1 MIKSTSNEKPNIGF
15 DLSPFIVIWEVT
27 QSCDLACL
35 HCRADA
41 RTCRDPRELTTYQGR
56 GLIDDIAGF
65 GSPLLVLTGGD
76 PLKREDIYELI
87 ACGVEKGLRTT
98 VSPSVTPLLTDE
110 SILKLKKAGISRMA
124 VSLDGSTP
132 LVHDSFRGV
141 HGSFGRTIEVLSL
154 SAREG
159 IPIQINTTVTKYNIG
174 DFDSI
179 AKLISGF
186 SPVLWSVFFLVPTGR
201 GRAADSVSALE
212 YEEVFAKMYELSKV
226 MPYDIK
232 STEAPHYRRFTAQAR
247 VRESRAGKR
256 PADAA
261 CGGKRDTVGRAPRG
275 INDGKGFVFVSHT
288 GEVYPSGFL
297 PLSGGNVKNESIVD
311 IYRNSPLFREI
322 RDYDRLKGKCGAC
335 EFKNICGGSRA
346 RAYALTGDYMESEPF
361 CIYVPKGYEA
371 GTSGGESVC
380 EAEI

>member
-1 MIKSTSNEKPNIGF
+1 MGIRIPPDKIDFS
-15 DLSPFIVIWEVT
+15 LSPFIVIWEVT

-41 RTCRDPRELTTYQGR
+41 RTCRDPCELTTYQGR
-56 GLIDDIAGF
+56 NLIDDIAGF

-87 ACGVEKGLRTT
+87 TCGVEKGLRTT

-132 LVHDSFRGV
+132 LVHDAFRGV
-141 HGSFGRTIEVLSL
+141 HGSFRRTIEVLSL
-154 SAREG
+154 CALEG

-174 DFDSI
+174 DFDNI
-179 AKLISGF
+179 ASLISGF
-186 SPVLWSVFFLVPTGR
+186 NPALWSVFFLVPTGR
-201 GRAADSVSALE
+201 GRAADSVSAEE

-232 STEAPHYRRFTAQAR
+232 STEAPHYRRYAAQAK
-247 VRESRAGKR
+247 VRESRSGIRTLDAAAAGKR
-256 PADAA
+256 DAI
-261 CGGKRDTVGRAPRG
+261 GRAPRG

-297 PLSGGNVKNESIVD
+297 PLSGGNVKNGSLVD

-322 RDYDRLKGKCGAC
+322 RDYDMLRGKCGAC

-361 CIYVPKGYEA
+361 CVYVPRGFEA
-371 GTSGGESVC
+371 GKSEGESAC

>member
-1 MIKSTSNEKPNIGF
+1 MGTQIRPDKIDFS
-15 DLSPFIVIWEVT
+15 LSPFIVIWEVT
-27 QSCDLACL
+27 RSCDLVCL

-41 RTCRDPRELTTYQGR
+41 RTRRDPRELTTYQGR
-56 GLIDDIAGF
+56 NLIDDIAGF

-87 ACGVEKGLRTT
+87 AYGVEKGLRTT

-110 SILKLKKAGISRMA
+110 SILKLKMAGISRMA

-141 HGSFGRTIEVLSL
+141 NGSFSRTIEVLFL

-159 IPIQINTTVTKYNIG
+159 IPIQVNTTVTKYNVG
-174 DFDSI
+174 DFDNI
-179 AKLISGF
+179 AKLIGAF
-186 SPVLWSVFFLVPTGR
+186 NPVLWSVFFLVPTGR
-201 GRAADSVSALE
+201 GRAADSVSAEE
-212 YEEVFAKMYELSKV
+212 YEEVFAKMYELSKT

-232 STEAPHYRRFTAQAR
+232 STEAPHYRRFAAQAR
-247 VRESRAGKR
+247 VMESRAGKC
-256 PADAA
+256 PLDAA
-261 CGGKRDTVGRAPRG
+261 AERKRDTIGRAPRG

-297 PLSGGNVKNESIVD
+297 PLSGGNVKNGSIVD

-346 RAYALTGDYMESEPF
+346 RAYAVTGDYMESEPF
-361 CIYVPKGYEA
+361 CVYVPKGYE
-371 GTSGGESVC
+371 GETSERDNTC
-380 EAEI
+380 ETQI